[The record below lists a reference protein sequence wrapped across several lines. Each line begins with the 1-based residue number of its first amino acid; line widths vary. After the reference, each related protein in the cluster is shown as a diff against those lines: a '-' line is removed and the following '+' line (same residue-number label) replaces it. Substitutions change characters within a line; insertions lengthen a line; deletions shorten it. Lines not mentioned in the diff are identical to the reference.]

1 MSEAVK
7 EWISDEFKTLDFKS
21 KRLEKRF
28 MKAMSD
34 ISEQPDKS
42 IWLASG
48 SRSNAKAVY
57 RMIGNEKCEKTKILS
72 AHHDAMGE
80 RTESAVMLA
89 IQDTM
94 SVNYSTHTK
103 TEGLGYN
110 CEKKTLG
117 VNVHSSLGV
126 SPEGITIG
134 ILAQS
139 VSTRFG
145 TKDTQTKEQRRRRPI
160 EEKESYCWLEAMKT
174 ATENTPENVKLIHIA
189 DREGDIYELYALAER
204 TGEKFI
210 VRTTSHNRMTT
221 DGEKTLDVL
230 RETSAVGVD
239 NVIVPANHATKTKE
253 REAVLAIRYKIFD
266 VRKPVILNP
275 NKELETSLNLTL
287 ISLTEENPPDGIEP
301 IEWLLMT
308 NLCIESAADAILAA
322 RYYKQRWKIER
333 FHFVLKSGCEI
344 EKIQQRSV
352 DGIELLI
359 FMYSIIAIHIMMLTY
374 TARNFPD
381 TPCSLLFGEIEWK
394 TLFRAANKTTESPNS
409 PYSMVDALRYVAKLG
424 GFGGAPSD
432 GEPGL
437 KVIWTGLNA
446 LFLLNAYRDFI

>member
-1 MSEAVK
+1 VAGAIK
-7 EWISDEFKTLDFKS
+7 EWISEEFKTLDFKS

-34 ISEQPDKS
+34 ISDHPDKS

-57 RMIGNEKCEKTKILS
+57 RMLGNEKCTKESILS
-72 AHHDAMGE
+72 SHRDAIEARNEAG
-80 RTESAVMLA
+80 VLLA

-94 SVNYSTHTK
+94 SVNYNTHTK

-117 VNVHSSLGV
+117 VNVHSSLALI
-126 SPEGITIG
+126 PEGIPIG
-134 ILAQS
+134 VLAQS
-139 VSTRFG
+139 VSTRFDRE
-145 TKDTQTKEQRRRRPI
+145 DTRTKEQRRRRPI
-160 EEKESYCWLEAMKT
+160 EEKESYCWLEAMK
-174 ATENTPENVKLIHIA
+174 ASAENVPENVKLIHIA

-210 VRTTSHNRMTT
+210 VRATTHNRLTT

-230 RETSAVGVD
+230 RNTSAVGVD
-239 NVIVPANHATKTKE
+239 RVVIPANHKTKRKE
-253 REAVLAIRYKIFD
+253 REAVLAVRYKTFD
-266 VRKPVILNP
+266 VRKPAILNP
-275 NKELETSLNLTL
+275 NKRLETSLNLTL
-287 ISLTEENPPDGIEP
+287 MSLTEENPPEGVEP
-301 IEWLLMT
+301 VEWLLMT
-308 NLCIESAADAILAA
+308 NLPIDCTEDAIQIAK
-322 RYYKQRWKIER
+322 YYKQRWKIER

-344 EKIQQRSV
+344 EKIQQRSI

-359 FMYSIIAIHIMMLTY
+359 LMYSIIAVHIMMLTY

-381 TPCSLLFGEIEWK
+381 TPCSLLFAESEWK
-394 TLFRAANKTTESPNS
+394 TLFRAVNRTTSAPDT
-409 PYSMVDALRYVAKLG
+409 PYSMAEALRFVAKLG
-424 GFGGAPSD
+424 GFVGAPSD

-437 KVIWTGLNA
+437 KVIWIGLNA
-446 LFLLNAYRDFI
+446 LFILNTYREFI